1 MSLKNYDFA
10 TIMNAPYLEVNH
22 PPLKKQTNREFR
34 STDDTPFMTQ
44 INLFSFEFNN
54 LPKGGLFVFS
64 TDQTCVAGCP

>member
-22 PPLKKQTNREFR
+22 PPSIKNPKEFR
-34 STDDTPFMTQ
+34 STNDTPFMTQ

-64 TDQTCVAGCP
+64 TDQTCVAACP

>member
-1 MSLKNYDFA
+1 MSLKNYHFA

-22 PPLKKQTNREFR
+22 PPSKKKQTEFR
-34 STDDTPFMTQ
+34 STYDTPFMTQ

>member
-22 PPLKKQTNREFR
+22 PPSKKKQTEFR
-34 STDDTPFMTQ
+34 STYDTPFM

>member
-10 TIMNAPYLEVNH
+10 TIMNTPCGRK
-22 PPLKKQTNREFR
+22 PPPSKKKKPREFR

-54 LPKGGLFVFS
+54 LPKGGLSVFS
-64 TDQTCVAGCP
+64 TDQTCVAACP